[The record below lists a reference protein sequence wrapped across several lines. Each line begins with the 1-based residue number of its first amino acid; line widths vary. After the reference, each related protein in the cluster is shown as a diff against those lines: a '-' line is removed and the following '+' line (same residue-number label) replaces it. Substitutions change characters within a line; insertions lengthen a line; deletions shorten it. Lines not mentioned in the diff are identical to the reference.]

1 MKFAFFLF
9 FAFIENY
16 LCLPTIVIFTSP
28 ADQYGSF
35 GLIIRILHQ
44 NDPRLIFGCAA
55 YAVDRTRPSQR
66 SQDQKEERQACSG

>member
-1 MKFAFFLF
+1 ML
-9 FAFIENY
+9 FAFIEKKKICM
-16 LCLPTIVIFTSP
+16 LTIVIFTSP

-44 NDPRLIFGCAA
+44 NDPCLIFGCAT
-55 YAVDRTRPSQR
+55 YAVDRTRLSQR